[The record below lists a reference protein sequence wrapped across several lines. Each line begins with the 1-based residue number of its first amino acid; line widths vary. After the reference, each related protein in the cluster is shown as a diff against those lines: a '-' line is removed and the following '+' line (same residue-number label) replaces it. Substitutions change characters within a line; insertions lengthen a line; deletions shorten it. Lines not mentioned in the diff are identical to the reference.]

1 MNKKILRPALFACLF
16 VSGMV
21 FASSGKITINSPAD
35 GATVSS
41 SEKIKLSYEADPG
54 PEGDHLHLNVD
65 GKRMDVLR
73 QLKGGSAEIDALAPG
88 KHQICLLVNTRA
100 HVPVGIEKCISV
112 TAK

>member
-1 MNKKILRPALFACLF
+1 MNNKIMMPTFIASIF
-16 VSGMV
+16 VSSM
-21 FASSGKITINSPAD
+21 ALATSGSVSITAPAD

-41 SEKIKLSYEADPG
+41 SDKIKLSYEAAPG

-73 QLKGGSAEIDALAPG
+73 QLKGNAEIDPLAPG
-88 KHQICLLVNTRA
+88 KHQICLLVNTKS
-100 HVPVGIEKCISV
+100 HVPVGVEKCISV